1 VDTDLELR
9 LYWIKLSK
17 SVVNC
22 RLEAMTVSSI
32 QISSSLLAY
41 SLLTPGW
48 AFTKHF
54 MKFKYLKRYFTTDG
68 FELSDNFINGHPF
81 FQDRNLVKVLCSDL
95 NFDAWS
101 NFVTGT
107 GRDMGSFF

>member
-1 VDTDLELR
+1 
-9 LYWIKLSK
+9 
-17 SVVNC
+17 
-22 RLEAMTVSSI
+22 MTVSSI

-107 GRDMGSFF
+107 GRDMGSFFLTLPQANWLILMRRLVEVILTTTYS